1 MFEGYNLIYI
11 CGEGFWTYACDET
24 VTPTLYKM
32 SHNGIVLDNYY
43 NSFLNTTTNKAAAR
57 TNRIIR
63 AISISS
69 TVYCDL
75 LFFVGLSI
83 VEF

>member
-1 MFEGYNLIYI
+1 
-11 CGEGFWTYACDET
+11 
-24 VTPTLYKM
+24 M
-32 SHNGIVLDNYY
+32 SCTNI
-43 NSFLNTTTNKAAAR
+43 LNTTTNKAAAR

>member
-1 MFEGYNLIYI
+1 
-11 CGEGFWTYACDET
+11 
-24 VTPTLYKM
+24 M
-32 SHNGIVLDNYY
+32 SRTNIR
-43 NSFLNTTTNKAAAR
+43 NTTANTAAAKI
-57 TNRIIR
+57 NRIIR